1 MTYHKPVLLNES
13 IKGLEIK
20 PNGIYVDVTFG
31 GGGHSKEI
39 LKNLKG
45 GFLYAFDQDG
55 DAINN
60 VINASNFKLIRSN
73 FRFIKNFLRLEGV
86 GKIDGLIADLG
97 ISSYQIDVPERG
109 FAHRFENQ
117 IDMRMNRDAEFD
129 ASDILNSYNEEDL
142 ANIFYFYG
150 EVNQSK
156 KIAKRIIESRS
167 KQKIETV
174 NQFKNILQ
182 GIYPKKLENKF
193 LSKIFQ
199 ALRIEVND
207 EINSLKDLLA
217 DVIDL
222 LNHKGRLVI
231 ISYHSLEDK
240 LVKNLINKGNSDGL
254 IENDIYGNKNL
265 PFQPVNK
272 KVITPSL
279 KECEINS
286 RARSAKL
293 RIAEKV

>member
-1 MTYHKPVLLNES
+1 
-13 IKGLEIK
+13 
-20 PNGIYVDVTFG
+20 
-31 GGGHSKEI
+31 
-39 LKNLKG
+39 
-45 GFLYAFDQDG
+45 
-55 DAINN
+55 
-60 VINASNFKLIRSN
+60 
-73 FRFIKNFLRLEGV
+73 
-86 GKIDGLIADLG
+86 
-97 ISSYQIDVPERG
+97 
-109 FAHRFENQ
+109 
-117 IDMRMNRDAEFD
+117 MRMNTDAEFD
-129 ASDILNSYNEEDL
+129 ALDILNSYKEEDL

-150 EVNQSK
+150 INQSK
-156 KIAKRIIESRS
+156 KIAKRIIESRL
-167 KQKIETV
+167 KQKIETI

-222 LNHKGRLVI
+222 LNHKGRLVV

-265 PFQPVNK
+265 PLQPVNK
-272 KVITPSL
+272 KVITQ
-279 KECEINS
+279 
-286 RARSAKL
+286 
-293 RIAEKV
+293 V

>member
-45 GFLYAFDQDG
+45 GFLYAFDQDS

-86 GKIDGLIADLG
+86 SKIDGLIADLG

-117 IDMRMNRDAEFD
+117 IDMRMNTDAEFD
-129 ASDILNSYNEEDL
+129 ASDILNSYKEEDL

-150 EVNQSK
+150 EVNKSK
-156 KIAKRIIESRS
+156 KIAKRIIDSRS

-207 EINSLKDLLA
+207 EINSLKDLLSDA
-217 DVIDL
+217 IDL
-222 LNHKGRLVI
+222 LNHKGRLVV

-265 PFQPVNK
+265 PLFPVNK
-272 KVITPSL
+272 KVITPNV

>member
-45 GFLYAFDQDG
+45 GFLYAFDQDS

-86 GKIDGLIADLG
+86 SKIDGLIADLG

-117 IDMRMNRDAEFD
+117 IDMRMNTDAEFD
-129 ASDILNSYNEEDL
+129 ASDILNSYKEEDL

-156 KIAKRIIESRS
+156 KIAKRIIDSRS

-207 EINSLKDLLA
+207 EINSLKDLLF
-217 DVIDL
+217 DVVDL
-222 LNHKGRLVI
+222 LNHKGRLVV

-265 PFQPVNK
+265 PLFPVNK
-272 KVITPSL
+272 KVITPNV

>member
-13 IKGLEIK
+13 IKGLDIK

-55 DAINN
+55 DAIKNE
-60 VINASNFKLIRSN
+60 INASNFKLIRSN

-86 GKIDGLIADLG
+86 SKIDGLIADLG

-117 IDMRMNRDAEFD
+117 IDMRMNTDAEFN

-207 EINSLKDLLA
+207 EINSLKDLLVDA
-217 DVIDL
+217 IDL
-222 LNHKGRLVI
+222 LNHKGRLVV

-265 PFQPVNK
+265 PLFPVNK
-272 KVITPSL
+272 KVITPNL

>member
-86 GKIDGLIADLG
+86 SKIDGLIADLG

-117 IDMRMNRDAEFD
+117 IDMRMNTDAEFD

-222 LNHKGRLVI
+222 LNHKGRLVV

-240 LVKNLINKGNSDGL
+240 LVKNLINKGNSDVL

-265 PFQPVNK
+265 PLTPVNK

>member
-45 GFLYAFDQDG
+45 GFLYAFDQDS

-86 GKIDGLIADLG
+86 SKIDGLIADLG

-117 IDMRMNRDAEFD
+117 IDMRMNTDAEFD
-129 ASDILNSYNEEDL
+129 ASDILNSYKEEDL

-156 KIAKRIIESRS
+156 KIAKRIIDSRS

-217 DVIDL
+217 DTIDL
-222 LNHKGRLVI
+222 LNHKGRLVV

-265 PFQPVNK
+265 PLVPVNK
-272 KVITPSL
+272 KVITPNL
-279 KECEINS
+279 KECKINS

>member
-13 IKGLEIK
+13 VKGLEIK

-55 DAINN
+55 DAIKNE
-60 VINASNFKLIRSN
+60 INASNFKLIRSN

-86 GKIDGLIADLG
+86 SKIDGLIADLG

-117 IDMRMNRDAEFD
+117 IDMRMNTDAEFD

-167 KQKIETV
+167 KQKIETI

-207 EINSLKDLLA
+207 EINSLKDLLVDA
-217 DVIDL
+217 IDL
-222 LNHKGRLVI
+222 LNHKGRLVV

-240 LVKNLINKGNSDGL
+240 LVKNLINMGNSDGL

-265 PFQPVNK
+265 PLFPVNK
-272 KVITPSL
+272 KVITPNL

>member
-45 GFLYAFDQDG
+45 GFLYAFDQDS

-86 GKIDGLIADLG
+86 SKIDGLIADLG

-117 IDMRMNRDAEFD
+117 IDMRMNTDSEFD
-129 ASDILNSYNEEDL
+129 ASDILNSYKEEDL

-156 KIAKRIIESRS
+156 KIAKRIIDSRS

-207 EINSLKDLLA
+207 EINSLKDLLDDA
-217 DVIDL
+217 IDL
-222 LNHKGRLVI
+222 LNHGGRLVV

-265 PFQPVNK
+265 PLFPVNK
-272 KVITPSL
+272 KVITPNV

>member
-45 GFLYAFDQDG
+45 GFLYAFDQDS

-86 GKIDGLIADLG
+86 SKIDGLIADLG

-117 IDMRMNRDAEFD
+117 IDMRMNTDAEFD
-129 ASDILNSYNEEDL
+129 ASDILNSYKEEDL

-156 KIAKRIIESRS
+156 KIAKRIIDSRS

-217 DVIDL
+217 DAIDL
-222 LNHKGRLVI
+222 LNQKGRLVV

-254 IENDIYGNKNL
+254 TENDIYGNKNL
-265 PFQPVNK
+265 PLYPINK
-272 KVITPSL
+272 KVITPSV

>member
-45 GFLYAFDQDG
+45 GFLYAFDQDS

-86 GKIDGLIADLG
+86 SKIDGLIADLG

-117 IDMRMNRDAEFD
+117 IDMRMNTDAEFD
-129 ASDILNSYNEEDL
+129 ASDILNSYKEEDL
-142 ANIFYFYG
+142 ANIF
-150 EVNQSK
+150 
-156 KIAKRIIESRS
+156 
-167 KQKIETV
+167 
-174 NQFKNILQ
+174 
-182 GIYPKKLENKF
+182 
-193 LSKIFQ
+193 
-199 ALRIEVND
+199 
-207 EINSLKDLLA
+207 
-217 DVIDL
+217 
-222 LNHKGRLVI
+222 
-231 ISYHSLEDK
+231 ISM
-240 LVKNLINKGNSDGL
+240 V
-254 IENDIYGNKNL
+254 
-265 PFQPVNK
+265 
-272 KVITPSL
+272 
-279 KECEINS
+279 
-286 RARSAKL
+286 R
-293 RIAEKV
+293 

>member
-1 MTYHKPVLLNES
+1 MTLFWIASSSV
-13 IKGLEIK
+13 LEI
-20 PNGIYVDVTFG
+20 
-31 GGGHSKEI
+31 
-39 LKNLKG
+39 L
-45 GFLYAFDQDG
+45 
-55 DAINN
+55 
-60 VINASNFKLIRSN
+60 
-73 FRFIKNFLRLEGV
+73 
-86 GKIDGLIADLG
+86 LG
-97 ISSYQIDVPERG
+97 R
-109 FAHRFENQ
+109 
-117 IDMRMNRDAEFD
+117 
-129 ASDILNSYNEEDL
+129 
-142 ANIFYFYG
+142 G

-167 KQKIETV
+167 KQKIETI
-174 NQFKNILQ
+174 NQFKKILQ

-207 EINSLKDLLA
+207 EINSLKDLLVDA
-217 DVIDL
+217 IDL
-222 LNHKGRLVI
+222 LNHKGRLVV

>member
-13 IKGLEIK
+13 IKGLDIK

-73 FRFIKNFLRLEGV
+73 YRFIKNFLRLEGV

-167 KQKIETV
+167 KQKIETI

-222 LNHKGRLVI
+222 LNHKGRLVV

-254 IENDIYGNKNL
+254 TENDIYGNKNL
-265 PFQPVNK
+265 PLQSVNK